1 MTQFLSRESWDARR
15 RAIEAR
21 PLPASMAAMVDDAA
35 TRWGE
40 RPALAFF
47 ENETLSFEGLRR
59 LVNRTANVLRARGIG
74 RGDRVAVVSPNL
86 PAVPALWLALARLG
100 AAIVWVNIR
109 YTPRELAFVLA
120 DSRPD
125 LLVIHADLLA
135 GYEAIEE
142 ADARLDPARILTLGG
157 RSVYDDLDALLARA
171 SEDFSPEWETTPDD
185 IVNIN
190 YTSGTTGFPKGC
202 MLPQRYWQVFGS
214 AKEPGFPV
222 FPRNT
227 IYNQNLFY
235 IDGPMFLT
243 MTLHTGA
250 TMHIMPRPS
259 LTGIL
264 ERMTK
269 LEIDYCYFFEAL
281 MKQAESPAE
290 RAVGLKLVH
299 IFGLTPALHPELERR
314 YGCVAREAFG
324 MTETGAALMMPFE
337 AADMTGSG
345 SVGWPVAHREASVRD
360 PDFNVLGVGEIGELW
375 VRGPGML
382 TGYWNRPEANAESFR
397 DGWFRTGDLFR
408 ADDRGYL
415 TLVGRLKDMIR
426 RNSENI
432 AVREVESALRAIPGI
447 AEVAV
452 VGVPDARV
460 GEEVKVYLQLAE
472 GVTRDQMTPERFLEA
487 ARAELAPFKL
497 PRYVAYVEAFPK
509 TESDRVEKKKL
520 TAGVTDLRA
529 DAFDRVDGTW
539 R

>member
-1 MTQFLSRESWDARR
+1 MTQFLSRDAWDARR

-21 PLPASMAAMVDDAA
+21 PLPASMAALVDDAA
-35 TRWGE
+35 ARWGE
-40 RPALAFF
+40 KPALAFH

-86 PAVPALWLALARLG
+86 PTAPALWLALARLG

-109 YTPRELAFVLA
+109 YTPRELGFVLA
-120 DSRPD
+120 DACPD
-125 LLVIHADLLA
+125 LLVIHADLLET
-135 GYEAIEE
+135 YEAIED
-142 ADARLDPARILTLGG
+142 AAARLDPARIVTLGG
-157 RSVYDDLDALLARA
+157 RTAHDDLNALLARA
-171 SEDFSPEWETTPDD
+171 SEDFAPDWATSADD

-202 MLPQRYWQVFGS
+202 MLPQRYWQVFGA
-214 AKEPGFPV
+214 AKEPGFAAP
-222 FPRNT
+222 PRNM

-235 IDGPMFLT
+235 IDGPMLLS

-264 ERMTK
+264 ERMTN
-269 LEIDYCYFFEAL
+269 LQIDYCYFFEAM
-281 MKQAESPAE
+281 MKQGESPAE

-299 IFGLTPALHPELERR
+299 IFGLTPSLHAELERR

-345 SVGWPVAHREASVRD
+345 SVGWPVAHRQASVRD
-360 PDFNVLGVGEIGELW
+360 PDFNELGAGETGELW
-375 VRGPGML
+375 VKGPGML

-408 ADDRGYL
+408 ADERDYL

-452 VGVPDARV
+452 VGVPDERV

-472 GVTRDQMTPERFLEA
+472 GVTRQEMTPERFLEA

-497 PRYVAYVEAFPK
+497 PRYVAYVDGFPK

-520 TAGVTDLRA
+520 TAGVGDLTA
-529 DAFDRVDGTW
+529 GSFDRVDGVW

>member
-1 MTQFLSRESWDARR
+1 MTQFLSREAWDARR

-21 PLPASMAAMVDDAA
+21 PLPVSMAAMVDGAA
-35 TRWGE
+35 ARWGE
-40 RPALAFF
+40 EPALAFH

-59 LVNRTANVLRARGIG
+59 LVNRTANVLRAKGIG

-86 PAVPALWLALARLG
+86 PAVPALWLALAKLG

-120 DSRPD
+120 DARPD
-125 LLVIHADLLA
+125 LLVIHADLLDTYA
-135 GYEAIEE
+135 AIEE
-142 ADARLDPARILTLGG
+142 ADARLDPARIVTLGG
-157 RSVYDDLDALLARA
+157 CTGHDDLDALLARA
-171 SEDFSPEWETTPDD
+171 GEDFAPAWETSPDD

-235 IDGPMFLT
+235 IDGPMFLA

-264 ERMTK
+264 ERMRD

-299 IFGLTPALHPELERR
+299 IFGLTPSLHPELERR

-345 SVGWPVAHREASVRD
+345 SVGWPVAHRRASVRD
-360 PDFNVLGVGEIGELW
+360 PEFNELGAGQTGELW
-375 VRGPGML
+375 VKGPGML
-382 TGYWNRPEANAESFR
+382 TGYWNRPDANAESFR
-397 DGWFRTGDLFR
+397 EGWFRTGDLFR
-408 ADDRGYL
+408 ADERGYL

-452 VGVPDARV
+452 VGVPDERV

-497 PRYVAYVEAFPK
+497 PRYVAYVDAFPK

-520 TAGVTDLRA
+520 TAGVADLRA